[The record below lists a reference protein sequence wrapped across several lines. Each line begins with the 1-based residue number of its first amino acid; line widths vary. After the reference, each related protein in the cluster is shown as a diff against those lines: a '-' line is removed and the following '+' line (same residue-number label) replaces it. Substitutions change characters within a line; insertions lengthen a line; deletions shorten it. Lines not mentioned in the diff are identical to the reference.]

1 MIRYPA
7 RQSPLQISHHA
18 SVFRLS
24 TFLSLPFA
32 VSLLIFWVAT
42 HGQSHL
48 VEMLDFIPQAYIVIF
63 FVIIALPYLRYCKA
77 GRLHFLRALR
87 RVSVGGLAEPQH
99 GKFGDI
105 LLADALTSYA
115 KVLGDLYV
123 TFCMFFTRGMSST
136 GKPDRNCGKEIIF
149 PLIIALPSI
158 IRFRQCLIE
167 FFRVRRAG
175 ATRENTGAQHLCNAL
190 KYATAF
196 PVIILTAK
204 SRNYTPMS
212 FYGYSEVSLAR
223 ALYVTCSF
231 LISVRR
237 LTCAG
242 LSPCPSTLPIPS
254 TGT

>member
-7 RQSPLQISHHA
+7 RQSPLQLSHHA

-24 TFLSLPFA
+24 TFLSFPFV
-32 VSLLIFWVAT
+32 VSLLIFWIAS
-42 HGQSHL
+42 HGQPHL
-48 VEMLDFIPQAYIVIF
+48 VEMLDLIPQGYIVIF
-63 FVIIALPYLRYCKA
+63 FVIIVLPYLRLAKA
-77 GRLHFLRALR
+77 GRLHFLWALR

-123 TFCMFFTRGMSST
+123 TFCMFFTGGMSST
-136 GKPDRNCGKEIIF
+136 SKPDRNCGKEIIY
-149 PLIIALPSI
+149 PLIIAIPSM
-158 IRFRQCLIE
+158 IRLRQCLIE
-167 FFRVRRAG
+167 FLRVRRAG
-175 ATRENTGAQHLCNAL
+175 ATRENTGAQHLANAL

-212 FYGYSEVSLAR
+212 FYGYSEISLAR
-223 ALYVTCSF
+223 ALYATLF
-231 LISVRR
+231 F
-237 LTCAG
+237 
-242 LSPCPSTLPIPS
+242 PCYYFKS
-254 TGT
+254 